1 MHQTREAWMYG
12 IVRGSVH
19 RCDTIVTVR
28 ICVAF
33 DMYHTMEG
41 YESVDGME
49 TVQGSDASK

>member
-1 MHQTREAWMYG
+1 MYG

-41 YESVDGME
+41 CESVDGME
-49 TVQGSDASK
+49 TVQDSDASK

>member
-1 MHQTREAWMYG
+1 MYG

-33 DMYHTMEG
+33 DMYHTMEAC
-41 YESVDGME
+41 ESVDGME
-49 TVQGSDASK
+49 TVQDSDASK